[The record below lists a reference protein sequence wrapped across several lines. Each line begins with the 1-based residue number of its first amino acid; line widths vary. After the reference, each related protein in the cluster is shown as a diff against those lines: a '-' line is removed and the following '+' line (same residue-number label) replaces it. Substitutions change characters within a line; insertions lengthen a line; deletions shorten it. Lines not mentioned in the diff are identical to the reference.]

1 MKLKTWQKTFLSML
15 CIVGAGCILFNLAFI
30 LAYLVHITCGMVM
43 SSLGQRLGNAR
54 ALYFS
59 WHYVYLFFILLLSWA
74 VFRTR
79 LSDLGKAAFSTM
91 PLIVILT
98 EVGIQ
103 FYRWPVLVW
112 AIGASIVGA
121 VLLYLYKTKRSW
133 MYYFA
138 VIYVVAVEVLLT
150 LSGTEI

>member
-1 MKLKTWQKTFLSML
+1 M
-15 CIVGAGCILFNLAFI
+15 
-30 LAYLVHITCGMVM
+30 
-43 SSLGQRLGNAR
+43 
-54 ALYFS
+54 
-59 WHYVYLFFILLLSWA
+59 
-74 VFRTR
+74 
-79 LSDLGKAAFSTM
+79 
-91 PLIVILT
+91 T